1 MKTFLEYSRGAGSG
15 SGVIQSADPKNKA
28 LQALMKKHNVTGK
41 PINKSG
47 KGLKLIGK
55 PDDIKKVLDGYIKLE
70 EGKAY
75 GPTGIAYSVPKG
87 HPDEVDPRTKKK
99 YPDRQTAKYKKQW
112 AKSNKEEMEEV
123 AANSIAGGGVDMNP
137 TGVRVKKM
145 DGRNK
150 YSIGKMFRRN
160 EGTK

>member
-1 MKTFLEYSRGAGSG
+1 MKTFVEYSRGAGSG

-55 PDDIKKVLDGYIKLE
+55 PDDIKKVLDGYIKLK

-75 GPTGIAYSVPKG
+75 GPTGIAYSVKKG

-112 AKSNKEEMEEV
+112 AKSNKEEVEED
-123 AANSIAGGGVDMNP
+123 APANSVAGGGVDLTP
-137 TGVRVKKM
+137 GIKKM